1 MKPSAALDPIMDL
14 VSTFPV
20 LTAVCATM
28 LLLIAIVQSST
39 TVSHFY
45 PSSFELSTLY
55 GKLIVSPL
63 YKNWRW
69 KSQLKKDM
77 KLNPHLEFKLPFE
90 ADTANVQAYVDMLG
104 LQEKAA
110 PTELPFAYVA
120 SCFLY
125 PTVCLLSQRR
135 YLFPVLGAIHVHNF
149 FRWEPLK
156 KDEKFEGFLKVQ
168 ETVNFTKKGVEVT
181 FPHLLLNSEG
191 REVWRSTTTVLVPCR
206 NKLYDRTN
214 DTAAAG
220 VAAAAPPTKRV
231 GLVEEYQAQ
240 GLKPVLVREKTFK
253 TKSDTGRRFA
263 EVVQD
268 YNPIHLF
275 TVTARLFGFKRA
287 ICHGMYVG
295 SLAMEEA
302 MDVWRGEVGK
312 GEGVMEADVKFIRP
326 CFVGDAF
333 RVKIFKV
340 EDKKEETGKKLVVV
354 VTQEGKE
361 EICHLQATVRAA
373 KKS

>member
-1 MKPSAALDPIMDL
+1 MKAPAALDPLLDL
-14 VSTFPV
+14 VASAPL
-20 LTAVCATM
+20 LTAVCA
-28 LLLIAIVQSST
+28 LLLLLVVIVQCTT

-45 PSSFELSTLY
+45 PSTFELSTLY

-69 KSQLKKDM
+69 RSQLRKDL
-77 KLNPHLEFKLPFE
+77 KLNPNLEFKLPFQ
-90 ADTANVQAYVDMLG
+90 ADLSNVQAYVNMLG
-104 LQEKAA
+104 LQDKVA

-149 FRWEPLK
+149 FRWEALD
-156 KDEKFEGFLKVQ
+156 KDEKYQGLLKVQ
-168 ETVNFTKKGVEVT
+168 ESVNFTKKGSEVT
-181 FPHLLLNSEG
+181 FPQLLLNAEG

-206 NKLYDRTN
+206 NKLYDRSN
-214 DTAAAG
+214 ETAAAG
-220 VAAAAPPTKRV
+220 GAPTKRV
-231 GLVEEYQAQ
+231 GLVEELQAQ

-253 TKSDTGRRFA
+253 TKSDTGRKFA
-263 EVVQD
+263 GVVQD

-275 TVTARLFGFKRA
+275 SATAKLFGFKRA

-295 SLAMEEA
+295 ALALEEA
-302 MDVWRGEVGK
+302 MDVWKGEGGK
-312 GEGVMEADVKFIRP
+312 GGKGAGVMEADVKFIRP
-326 CFVGDAF
+326 CFVGDGF
-333 RVKIFKV
+333 VVKIWKV
-340 EDKKEETGKKLVVV
+340 EDKKEEGGKKLVVV

-361 EICHLQATVRAA
+361 DTCHLQATVRAA
-373 KKS
+373 KKD